1 MGSWKEWFQRSRP
14 ALEKE
19 GLSIYDEV
27 KEALRR
33 QQIDG
38 AGADALEKRARAA
51 SDIVKSMENTPNA
64 FVRLGDTVFAKA
76 TINGQARLMLETVT
90 PPLAR
95 ELEQN
100 PQISSNPAAFFELI
114 DSGINRQQLPK

>member
-19 GLSIYDEV
+19 GLSIHDEV

-38 AGADALEKRARAA
+38 AGADTLEKRARAA

-95 ELEQN
+95 EIEQN